1 MKNYLLLIAILVSG
15 LLLNTNVIG
24 STIEEEIDRV
34 ASEVAE
40 LELGFGDYV
49 LGKTLTTDQKNT
61 ARQHPIKKSLR
72 GTYKFQDGETF
83 VIAANDDDIV
93 LGVYRH
99 YPESTMADIKKIV
112 GGLMF
117 EYGEPTAT
125 AHDKMIYWTYNE
137 AGKIAQDAFEIEKDS
152 GGAESLATIKFSS
165 SELFSGEPKEEAVPI
180 SAYLMI
186 TSDPLSKLF
195 LAQTKKQ

>member
-1 MKNYLLLIAILVSG
+1 MIKYLKILPLLFVLFLLTSG
-15 LLLNTNVIG
+15 LKA
-24 STIEEEIDRV
+24 STIEEEIDRL

-49 LGKTLTTDQKNT
+49 LGKALNIEQKEM
-61 ARQHPIKKSLR
+61 ARQNPIKKSLR

-83 VIAANDDDIV
+83 VIAANNDDIV

-99 YPESTMADIKKIV
+99 YPESTMEDLKKII

-125 AHDKMIYWTYNE
+125 AHDKMIYWTYDKT
-137 AGKIAQDAFEIEKDS
+137 GKIDQDTFEFQK
-152 GGAESLATIKFSS
+152 GNGATKSLATIKFSS
-165 SELFSGEPKEEAVPI
+165 SELFSGEAKEDAPPI

-186 TSDPLSKLF
+186 TSDPLSQLF
-195 LAQTKKQ
+195 LAQTKQ

>member
-1 MKNYLLLIAILVSG
+1 MIKYLHFLPLLFVLFLLTSG
-15 LLLNTNVIG
+15 LKA

-34 ASEVAE
+34 AGEVAE
-40 LELGFGDYV
+40 LELGFGDYI
-49 LGKTLTTDQKNT
+49 LGKALNIEQKEMS
-61 ARQHPIKKSLR
+61 RQNPIKKSLR

-83 VIAANDDDIV
+83 VIAANNDDIV

-99 YPESTMADIKKIV
+99 YPESTMEDLKKII

-125 AHDKMIYWTYNE
+125 AHDKMIYWTYDKT
-137 AGKIAQDAFEIEKDS
+137 GKIDQDTFEFQKGN
-152 GGAESLATIKFSS
+152 GGTKSLATIKFSS
-165 SELFSGEPKEEAVPI
+165 SELFSGEAKEDAPPI

-186 TSDPLSKLF
+186 TSDPLSQLF
-195 LAQTKKQ
+195 LAQTKQ

>member
-1 MKNYLLLIAILVSG
+1 MRNHLIFIAILVSG
-15 LLLNTNVIG
+15 LLLNRAAIG

-34 ASEVAE
+34 ADEVAE
-40 LELGFGDYV
+40 LKLGFGDYV
-49 LGKTLTTDQKNT
+49 LGKALTMEQKEIALQN
-61 ARQHPIKKSLR
+61 PIKKSLR

-83 VIAANDDDIV
+83 VIAASNDDIV

-99 YPESTMADIKKIV
+99 YPESTIADQKKII

-125 AHDKMIYWTYNE
+125 AHDKMIYWTYDKT
-137 AGKIAQDAFEIEKDS
+137 GKIDQDTFEFQKS
-152 GGAESLATIKFSS
+152 NGGTKSLATIKFSS
-165 SELFSGEPKEEAVPI
+165 SELFSGEAKEDAPPI

-186 TSDPLSKLF
+186 TSDPLSQLF
-195 LAQTKKQ
+195 LAQTKQ